1 MIRCLSYPFYHF
13 DLSYNVKLMSYLFYL
28 PAPWHRLRTISP
40 QGKDKTL
47 TPSHYI
53 LFSSLGN
60 IIFPTICQLGLTEL
74 LCFFN
79 PQMKIIVAI
88 NYVYMWCQIG
98 INFFP
103 FLACFSQWK
112 RSFYFLSEDIIRGQN
127 LRLLHVMSLKTLFH

>member
-53 LFSSLGN
+53 LLFSSLSN
-60 IIFPTICQLGLTEL
+60 IIFPTMSTRSHWASM
-74 LCFFN
+74 FFYR
-79 PQMKIIVAI
+79 QMEIIVAI
-88 NYVYMWCQIG
+88 NYVYMWCQIA

-103 FLACFSQWK
+103 LLACFSQWK
-112 RSFYFLSEDIIRGQN
+112 SLFYFLSEDITFIPAHG
-127 LRLLHVMSLKTLFH
+127 RLLHYM

>member
-13 DLSYNVKLMSYLFYL
+13 DLSYSVKLMSYLFYL

-47 TPSHYI
+47 TPSHYL

-60 IIFPTICQLGLTEL
+60 IIFPTMSTRSHWASM
-74 LCFFN
+74 FFY
-79 PQMKIIVAI
+79 PQMEIIVAI
-88 NYVYMWCQIG
+88 NYVYMWCQIA

-103 FLACFSQWK
+103 LLACFSQWK
-112 RSFYFLSEDIIRGQN
+112 SLFYFLSEDITFIPAHG
-127 LRLLHVMSLKTLFH
+127 RLLHYM